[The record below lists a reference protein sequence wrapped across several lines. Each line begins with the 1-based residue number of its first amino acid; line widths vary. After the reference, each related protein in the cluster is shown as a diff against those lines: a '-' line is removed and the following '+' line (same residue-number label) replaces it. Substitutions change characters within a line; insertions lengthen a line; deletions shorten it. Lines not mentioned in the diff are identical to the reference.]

1 MEQIGEVVEL
11 KRNRAMVRIH
21 RASSCGENCAQCSG
35 GCKPTSSIVEAENV
49 ANACVGDTVK
59 LQMNSGSFLLLS
71 FIGYILPIIVCI
83 FTYFIVESITDNV
96 IVADIAAVFSIIA
109 VLLLFYLF
117 DKLPRKSTIFTSKII
132 KIIK

>member
-11 KRNRAMVRIH
+11 KKNRAMVRIH

-49 ANACVGDTVK
+49 ANASVGDTVK

-83 FTYFIVESITDNV
+83 VTYFIAESITDNV
-96 IVADIAAVFSIIA
+96 IVADIAAVISIIV
-109 VLLLFYLF
+109 VLVLFYLL

-132 KIIK
+132 KILK